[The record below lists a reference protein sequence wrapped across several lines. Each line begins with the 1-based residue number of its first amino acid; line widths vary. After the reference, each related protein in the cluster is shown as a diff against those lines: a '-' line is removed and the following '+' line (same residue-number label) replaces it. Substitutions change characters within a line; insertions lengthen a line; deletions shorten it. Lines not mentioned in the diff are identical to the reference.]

1 MFRGHTY
8 LAAFLWLVI
17 AFLVIY
23 PLSILVAESFKISGT
38 GGWGIGNYF
47 EFFQDT
53 YYLKCF
59 GNTLLVSTL
68 LLITTTVFGVP
79 WPIFWHGTGT
89 GAKLFSRH

>member
-23 PLSILVAESFKISGT
+23 PLSILVGESFKISGT
-38 GGWGIGNYF
+38 DTWGIGNYL
-47 EFFQDT
+47 EFFKDG

-59 GNTLLVSTL
+59 GNTLLLSTML
-68 LLITTTVFGVP
+68 LLTTTV
-79 WPIFWHGTGT
+79 
-89 GAKLFSRH
+89 LS